1 MKRGGRRY
9 RKSEFKFMIS
19 LEFFLVWLGWFCSV
33 WLKMENFCSPIAAH
47 LFWGLVQLGV
57 VGYILILFNSFEQ
70 SQDNIAKSIGF
81 GGGAFSLA
89 LAAVVMS
96 AERWAYAIMPFIAA
110 PNVDCCR
117 KIFAPALITIG
128 LVNLFNMFLAFRT
141 EEIITGSS
149 GQEISR

>member
-1 MKRGGRRY
+1 MKRGGSKL
-9 RKSEFKFMIS
+9 RKSQFKLIIS
-19 LEFFLVWLGWFCSV
+19 MEFFIVWLAWFSWV
-33 WLKMENFCSPIAAH
+33 WIKPETFCSPIAAH

-81 GGGAFSLA
+81 GGGAFFLT

-96 AERWAYAIMPFIAA
+96 AEKWAYVIMPFIAA
-110 PNVDCCR
+110 PDVQCCR
-117 KIFAPALITIG
+117 KIFAPALIAIG
-128 LVNLFNMFLAFRT
+128 GINVFNMLLAFNT
-141 EEIITGSS
+141 EEIITGSA